1 MRSLRLLQ
9 TGLLL
14 LLLTGCAGYQ
24 LGPTNGVNAGEKSIR
39 INPFSNQTLEP
50 RLGDAVT
57 TALRRNVQNDGT
69 YHLSTHGDADIVVTG
84 VLTRFTRHELS
95 FVPKDV
101 LTVKDYRIMVTAQ
114 VTAREVTSG
123 KIIFEKKDVTG
134 YTLVRVGSDLSSAE
148 RQAVP
153 LLADDLAKNV
163 TAMLVDGSW

>member
-1 MRSLRLLQ
+1 
-9 TGLLL
+9 
-14 LLLTGCAGYQ
+14 
-24 LGPTNGVNAGEKSIR
+24 
-39 INPFSNQTLEP
+39 
-50 RLGDAVT
+50 
-57 TALRRNVQNDGT
+57 VQNDGT

-84 VLTRFTRHELS
+84 VLMRFTRHELS

-101 LTVKDYRIMVTAQ
+101 LTVKDYRIFVTAQ

-123 KIIFEKKDVTG
+123 KIIFEKPVTG
-134 YTLVRVGSDLSSAE
+134 YTLVRVGSDLASAE

>member
-9 TGLLL
+9 GGLVFLL
-14 LLLTGCAGYQ
+14 FTGCAGYQ
-24 LGPTNGVNAGEKSIR
+24 LGPTNGVKAGEKSIR

-84 VLTRFTRHELS
+84 VLTRFNRHELS

-101 LTVKDYRIMVTAQ
+101 LTVKDYRIFVTAQ
-114 VTAREVTSG
+114 VTAREASG
-123 KIIFEKKDVTG
+123 KLIFEKKDVTG